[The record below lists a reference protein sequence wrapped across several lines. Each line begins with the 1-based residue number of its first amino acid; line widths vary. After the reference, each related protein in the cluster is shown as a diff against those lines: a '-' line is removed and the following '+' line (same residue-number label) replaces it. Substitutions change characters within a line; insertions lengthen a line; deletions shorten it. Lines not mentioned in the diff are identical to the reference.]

1 MYQLEEFPDV
11 FADACLRDAEGRMLL
26 LSLYGRDTA
35 LNQFVAAI
43 SLPASQLGV
52 GAFHLVGVDGRRH
65 FCDVGGAD
73 RLAKHSGRLPRQN
86 LFGPLSHL
94 WIYDKAL
101 QAPDLVNRIGWVLLR
116 GEGSQADLQLELLG
130 WRLMQRLSP
139 VALLDTWREALIEWA
154 RGAGVLREL
163 NEPRFPPLGPVR
175 GLRVSLGEAFLAQV
189 SSLVRSGE
197 IRLPAAAPAR
207 QDQAMTA

>member
-1 MYQLEEFPDV
+1 
-11 FADACLRDAEGRMLL
+11 
-26 LSLYGRDTA
+26 
-35 LNQFVAAI
+35 
-43 SLPASQLGV
+43 
-52 GAFHLVGVDGRRH
+52 FHLVGVDGRRH

-130 WRLMQRLSP
+130 WRLMQRL
-139 VALLDTWREALIEWA
+139 
-154 RGAGVLREL
+154 
-163 NEPRFPPLGPVR
+163 
-175 GLRVSLGEAFLAQV
+175 
-189 SSLVRSGE
+189 
-197 IRLPAAAPAR
+197 
-207 QDQAMTA
+207 

>member
-1 MYQLEEFPDV
+1 MNTVKRSDTFPSAHD
-11 FADACLRDAEGRMLL
+11 DAKAAELCPVSPQT
-26 LSLYGRDTA
+26 LSNAY
-35 LNQFVAAI
+35 
-43 SLPASQLGV
+43 
-52 GAFHLVGVDGRRH
+52 
-65 FCDVGGAD
+65 
-73 RLAKHSGRLPRQN
+73 RLAYTD
-86 LFGPLSHL
+86 
-94 WIYDKAL
+94 YDFMMR
-101 QAPDLVNRIGWVLLR
+101 DELR
-116 GEGSQADLQLELLG
+116 PVRLQLELLG

-189 SSLVRSGE
+189 SSLVRSGA

-207 QDQAMTA
+207 GIVP

>member
-65 FCDVGGAD
+65 FCDVGGA
-73 RLAKHSGRLPRQN
+73 
-86 LFGPLSHL
+86 
-94 WIYDKAL
+94 
-101 QAPDLVNRIGWVLLR
+101 
-116 GEGSQADLQLELLG
+116 
-130 WRLMQRLSP
+130 
-139 VALLDTWREALIEWA
+139 
-154 RGAGVLREL
+154 
-163 NEPRFPPLGPVR
+163 
-175 GLRVSLGEAFLAQV
+175 
-189 SSLVRSGE
+189 
-197 IRLPAAAPAR
+197 
-207 QDQAMTA
+207 